1 MVTPKAFNNNNDS
14 SNSNKRFH
22 SLGADSVL
30 DSVLSALHVFNP
42 NNSPMGEEVVL

>member
-14 SNSNKRFH
+14 SNNNKRFH

-42 NNSPMGEEVVL
+42 NNSPMWEEVL